1 MASGGRLSGK
11 VSVGWLTK
19 QEAADYLRVSKGT
32 IDNLESRGMLKGHRL
47 YLNGGRPIV
56 RFTQEEL
63 DLLFLKRPRGRP
75 IDN

>member
-19 QEAADYLRVSKGT
+19 QEAGDYLRVSKGT